1 MAMDSDVN
9 HAALQTV
16 LNAPD
21 EELKSAQDDQRREED
36 HRLYDTAVFADDQG
50 KHTEEHENGHTMV
63 SHKFQ
68 SLDLGGA
75 EEVQTSEEGE
85 DKGGGGHGGGG
96 DDRKAGSNQG
106 LHPST
111 PLSMNKVQGSKAI
124 VKRDMVEDTVAA
136 RERDISAAFAGLP
149 RVKSHWTHNYLKILL
164 VGEDGLGKTTFVRNL
179 FAAYAS
185 DVDFPVADA
194 SAPGAFDLF
203 QSHPERLCT
212 ELVVKDEDAL
222 VWWHYLIQDTPG
234 YGDFDGPHD
243 AETQRNAI
251 VDYVNSSLQKHLDGE
266 LDPKRRLALHTIPDV
281 RVDVCLYFLPPHRMR
296 QTDARFVKELRS
308 IGGLPVLPIIAK
320 ADTMTAEELAVFRE
334 SVCHSMLQKAS
345 TGWKFS
351 KEALEGA
358 GAGKES
364 YDIPPFAVVSAATVD
379 RSVGRFWPVRKY
391 PWGTC
396 EPLLSA
402 HSDLPVL
409 RRLLF
414 ETGFW
419 ELKAQTERR
428 YLAFRKDEWKER
440 HSLVPVRTL
449 VIVSLKSINN
459 IFTRHFFSS

>member
-1 MAMDSDVN
+1 MTSSDIN

-21 EELKSAQDDQRREED
+21 EELKSAQDNQRREED
-36 HRLYDTAVFADDQG
+36 HRLYEVTILSDDNKQ
-50 KHTEEHENGHTMV
+50 HTSDPQHHNGNMMV

-68 SLDLGGA
+68 SLDLGGDQG
-75 EEVQTSEEGE
+75 ENVMKNTDKEEEGE
-85 DKGGGGHGGGG
+85 SKSAANY
-96 DDRKAGSNQG
+96 KTESNFG

-111 PLSMNKVQGSKAI
+111 PSHMSKVKGSKA
-124 VKRDMVEDTVAA
+124 VAKRDMAEDAIAA

-149 RVKSHWTHNYLKILL
+149 RVKSHWTHNYLKILV

-212 ELVVKDEDAL
+212 ELVVKDEDAM

-251 VDYVNSSLQKHLDGE
+251 MDYVNSTLQKHLDGE

-296 QTDARFVKELRS
+296 QTDARFMKELS
-308 IGGLPVLPIIAK
+308 TTGGVPVLPIIAK
-320 ADTMTAEELAVFRE
+320 ADTMTAEELTLFRE
-334 SVCHSMLQKAS
+334 SVCQKMMHKAS
-345 TGWKFS
+345 TGWRFS

-358 GAGKES
+358 GAGKEL

-379 RSVGRFWPVRKY
+379 RSVGRFWPVRRY

-419 ELKAQTERR
+419 ELKSQTERR

-440 HSLVPVRTL
+440 HSFVPVR
-449 VIVSLKSINN
+449 
-459 IFTRHFFSS
+459 R